1 MGPPLSRLFLSP
13 GGRTDRTGRTGVTG
27 YSLRAFYA
35 RPIEHAHVVKLKAIR
50 EKSRTEKPLFDDI
63 SMEAY
68 GFNYNAW
75 LKQTELAAPVMSM
88 DGKKTTFGN
97 IVSNRRDGA
106 FTFKIVE
113 RTSKKMKEALYDYI
127 TNMFDLGLAKVFV
140 KRKTYELISG
150 INSTQDLDEFI
161 TAKMKG
167 KQQLIFRISW

>member
-1 MGPPLSRLFLSP
+1 
-13 GGRTDRTGRTGVTG
+13 
-27 YSLRAFYA
+27 
-35 RPIEHAHVVKLKAIR
+35 
-50 EKSRTEKPLFDDI
+50 
-63 SMEAY
+63 MEAY

-106 FTFKIVE
+106 FTFKIVK

-167 KQQLIFRISW
+167 KQQLLFRISW